1 MLVWPGIA
9 GWLISDGEVCIAHLR
24 PCTTYRHMRAA
35 VLILRGIQIAFPRG
49 GAGASVSKLN

>member
-1 MLVWPGIA
+1 MANKRRRGMYRSPASVYY
-9 GWLISDGEVCIAHLR
+9 
-24 PCTTYRHMRAA
+24 YRHMRAA